1 MLRISECSSNKSC
14 VHSLFMSMSR
24 GVVQVPK
31 PIHNMKLSSH
41 HTPQYVPWHVP
52 DCWPSNVS
60 SSACS
65 ASQSVHPMNSSVNRL
80 ELFMSGGVV
89 QVPKPIHHTN
99 SRSHHTPQYVP
110 WHVPHCWPSNVSSS
124 ACSASQSV
132 HPIKA
137 VSTVCLC
144 PCRGG
149 SCKYLSPSTI

>member
-1 MLRISECSSNKSC
+1 MLRVSECSSNKSC
-14 VHSLFMSMSR
+14 VHSL
-24 GVVQVPK
+24 VIPK
-31 PIHNMKLSSH
+31 PIEHTNFTSH

-65 ASQSVHPMNSSVNRL
+65 ASRSVHPMENCVHRL
-80 ELFMSGGVV
+80 VLLISRGVV

-99 SRSHHTPQYVP
+99 LSSHHTRQYVP
-110 WHVPHCWPSNVSSS
+110 WHVRDFWPSNVSSS

-137 VSTVCLC
+137 VSTVWYC
-144 PCRGG
+144 PRRGG